1 MEPVAKLR
9 GVRLAVLL
17 MGALL
22 VVAAERAIAADWKP
36 DRRAEIVVTSGPG
49 GGNDR
54 IARILQKIVQ
64 EHRLVDVVTT
74 VVNKPGA
81 GQLVGLTYLNQHAG
95 DGHYMAISS
104 VAFLA
109 NFVAGR
115 SAISHTDVVPI
126 ALLFTEYVGFAVRPD
141 SSIKTGKDLLAVL
154 KTDAGSISTA
164 LSGGVANHNYIALGA
179 VTRAVGGDIRKL
191 KVAQF
196 NSGHESMTAML
207 GGHVDLLVA
216 PAATTLPQF
225 QAGKL
230 RLIAITAPKRLE
242 GAFSEVPAW
251 RELGANAVVS
261 NWRVM
266 LGPRGMTPQQASYW
280 DSVLG
285 RVVETDDWKKMLE
298 RDLLT
303 GDFMRS
309 PETRNYLQAQHD
321 ELKAVLTEL
330 GLTKQ

>member
-1 MEPVAKLR
+1 MRIAQRNQGRFALSGVILAALCACALPVFS
-9 GVRLAVLL
+9 
-17 MGALL
+17 
-22 VVAAERAIAADWKP
+22 ADWKP
-36 DRRAEIVVTSGPG
+36 DKRAEIVVTSGPG

-54 IARILQKIVQ
+54 IARILQKIIH

-81 GQLVGLTYLNQHAG
+81 GQAVGLTYLNQHAG

-104 VAFLA
+104 VSFLA

-141 SSIKTGKDLLAVL
+141 SSIKTGRDLLAVL
-154 KTDAGSISTA
+154 KTDASSISTA

-179 VTRAVGGDIRKL
+179 VTRAVGGDIKKL

-196 NSGHESMTAML
+196 SSGHESMTAML

-230 RLIAITAPKRLE
+230 RLIAITAPRRLE

-266 LGPRGMTPQQASYW
+266 LGPRGMTPQQAAYW
-280 DSVLG
+280 DNVFAK
-285 RVVETDDWKKMLE
+285 VVETAEWKTMLE
-298 RDLLT
+298 RDLLS

-321 ELKAVLTEL
+321 ELKVVLTEF
-330 GLTKQ
+330 GVTKQ

>member
-1 MEPVAKLR
+1 MEPETRLQ

-17 MGALL
+17 MAALL
-22 VVAAERAIAADWKP
+22 AGAAERAIAADWKP
-36 DRRAEIVVTSGPG
+36 DKRVEIVVTSGPG

-54 IARILQKIVQ
+54 IARFIQKIVQ
-64 EHRLVDVVTT
+64 ENRLIDVVTT
-74 VVNKPGA
+74 VVNKPGG
-81 GQLVGLTYLNQHAG
+81 GQAVGLTYLNQHAG
-95 DGHYMAISS
+95 DGHYMAIGS

-141 SSIKTGKDLLAVL
+141 SGIKTGRDLLALL

-164 LSGGVANHNYIALGA
+164 LAGGVANHNYIALGA
-179 VTRAVGGDIRKL
+179 VTRAAGGDIKKL
-191 KVAQF
+191 KVAMF

-230 RLIAITAPKRLE
+230 RLIAITSPKRLE

-280 DSVLG
+280 DSVLA

-298 RDLLT
+298 RDLLS

-309 PETRNYLQAQHD
+309 PETRNYLQVQHD
-321 ELKAVLTEL
+321 ELKVVLTEF
-330 GLTKQ
+330 GVTKQ

>member
-1 MEPVAKLR
+1 MKFPGNNEGGLKIFR
-9 GVRLAVLL
+9 MSMLA
-17 MGALL
+17 ALCACAL
-22 VVAAERAIAADWKP
+22 PAVAADWKP
-36 DRRAEIVVTSGPG
+36 DKRVEIVVTSGPG

-54 IARILQKIVQ
+54 IARMLQKIIQ
-64 EHRLVDVVTT
+64 DHRLVDVVTT

-81 GQLVGLTYLNQHAG
+81 GQVVGLSYLNQHAG

-104 VAFLA
+104 VSFLA

-115 SAISHTDVVPI
+115 SAISHTDVVPV

-141 SSIKTGKDLLAVL
+141 SSIKTGRDLLAVL
-154 KTDAGSISTA
+154 KADAGSISTA
-164 LSGGVANHNYIALGA
+164 ISGGFANHNYIALGA
-179 VTRAVGGDIRKL
+179 VTRAVGGDIKKL
-191 KVAQF
+191 KVALF

-261 NWRVM
+261 NWRIM

-280 DSVLG
+280 DSVLA

-309 PETRNYLQAQHD
+309 PDARNYLQAQHD
-321 ELKAVLTEL
+321 ELKVVLAEF
-330 GLTKQ
+330 GLLK